1 MTTAPLVQLASGHS
15 IPQIGLG
22 TWPLDD
28 AQAADVVA
36 KALEL
41 GYRHIDTAENYGNE
55 AGVGEGLRRSGLP
68 REDVFITTKFNREW
82 HSVEGVHTAWENAVR
97 RLGVEYLDLFLIHWP
112 NPAQDRYLAAWEG
125 LLKLRAEGKVRSIGV
140 SNFFP
145 AHSARLI
152 DATGVAPDV
161 DQLQIS
167 PYWVKHDMRAFNLGH
182 STVTESY
189 TPIGRGKDLLAEP
202 AVIAAADAH
211 GVTPGQAVLRWH
223 TQQGLVAIPK
233 SSHPERLAQN
243 LDVFGFDLTPEEI
256 AAFNALDGTGPEAAD
271 PESFGH

>member
-36 KALEL
+36 KALDL

-55 AGVGEGLRRSGLP
+55 AGVGEGLRRSGLA
-68 REDVFITTKFNREW
+68 RGDVFITTKFNREW
-82 HSVEGVHTAWENAVR
+82 HSVDGVHTAWENAVR

-112 NPAQDRYLAAWEG
+112 NPSQDTYLAAWEG

-167 PYWVKHDMRAFNLGH
+167 PYWVKHDMRAFNIGH
-182 STVTESY
+182 GTVTESY
-189 TPIGRGKDLLAEP
+189 TPIGRGNDLLAEP
-202 AVIAAADAH
+202 AVVAAAEAH

-243 LDVFGFDLTPEEI
+243 LDVFGFDLTAEEI